1 MEVVQLLGSQGFWQ
15 HQVLRE
21 VWQPVMANT
30 LQYSCLENPSR
41 PQSTG
46 SQRVGQDSFF
56 FFLACGI
63 TTPVRVEC
71 EGDAAAW
78 LAGTLVVPS
87 VQGHKLPLVW
97 ELWPYPSLFLSLL

>member
-1 MEVVQLLGSQGFWQ
+1 MATSNGQYA
-15 HQVLRE
+15 
-21 VWQPVMANT
+21 PVF
-30 LQYSCLENPSR
+30 LPGE
-41 PQSTG
+41 PQQATVYRVAKSWTG
-46 SQRVGQDSFF
+46 LFF